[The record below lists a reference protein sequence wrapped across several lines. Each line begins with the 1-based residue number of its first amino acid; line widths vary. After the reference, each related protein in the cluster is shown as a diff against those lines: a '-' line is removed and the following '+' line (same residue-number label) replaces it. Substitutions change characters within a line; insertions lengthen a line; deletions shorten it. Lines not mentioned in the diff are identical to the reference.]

1 MPPEK
6 KHLKTQHTHMKK
18 SALQKA
24 RATYQPK
31 LPIALQG
38 PVKVV
43 EGRPTESVADQE
55 AIRNLFPNT
64 YGLPEIRFEKN
75 LFQFSSPYFTS

>member
-1 MPPEK
+1 
-6 KHLKTQHTHMKK
+6 MKM

-24 RATYQPK
+24 RAAYKPK
-31 LPIALQG
+31 LPVVLTSA
-38 PVKVV
+38 VKVV

-64 YGLPEIRFEKN
+64 YGLPEIRLKRI
-75 LFQFSSPYFTS
+75 LTPVRASL

>member
-1 MPPEK
+1 
-6 KHLKTQHTHMKK
+6 MKK

-64 YGLPEIRFEKN
+64 YGLP
-75 LFQFSSPYFTS
+75 